1 MISYILMGVLQW
13 QESEVR
19 IISRWYAKRKR
30 LHRGRRWD
38 EEDNE
43 DYENEDEESEDCSDD
58 DFFEEQEKE

>member
-1 MISYILMGVLQW
+1 M
-13 QESEVR
+13 R
-19 IISRWYAKRKR
+19 IISRWYAKERG